1 MADSLTD
8 IHSLFKRISSD
19 DVAAYERL
27 FHFYYDLIYST
38 AFKYGKTKELA
49 EDAAQQVF
57 LKVWERRGELRLV
70 ENPEGWLFT
79 AARYQVLHALDKEF
93 SKEAYLR
100 YVKSLVAVTDISPVD
115 EIMRKQQQELLR
127 RAYEG
132 LSARQ
137 LEVYRMSREQGLTYD
152 QIAGVLGISRET
164 VKEHMAKALKGIEGF
179 SREK

>member
-1 MADSLTD
+1 M
-8 IHSLFKRISSD
+8 
-19 DVAAYERL
+19 
-27 FHFYYDLIYST
+27 
-38 AFKYGKTKELA
+38 
-49 EDAAQQVF
+49 F

-127 RAYEG
+127 RAYES

-152 QIAGVLGISRET
+152 QISGVLGNKPRNGEGT
-164 VKEHMAKALKGIEGF
+164 YGQGTKRDQGF